1 MFSNATNDVREAL
14 YGIMARTSQG
24 TNIAH
29 SIGSG
34 IMIAPNY
41 IITNSHVLHLNND
54 VTQSVQKEIFA
65 IRSPDIARAEIGR
78 TPIIAHLIE
87 EDTIRD
93 LALLKIEEE
102 KSSRCVVLENRIIP
116 SGTIC
121 GSLGYPLSTVE
132 VINGQ
137 NVYKLIERFQGAF
150 ISAYFTEK
158 LFERLISWYEV
169 DRVMYGGSSG
179 CPFYLENANVIGLL
193 ARVRTE
199 DIRDGTPPEKRSK
212 LAISLC
218 IPSIDIIKFGKDCGV
233 I

>member
-24 TNIAH
+24 TNTAH
-29 SIGSG
+29 SMGSG

-41 IITNSHVLHLNND
+41 IITNSHILHLNND
-54 VTQSVQKEIFA
+54 VTKSVQKEIFS
-65 IRSPDIARAEIGR
+65 IRSPDIGR
-78 TPIIAHLIE
+78 TPIIAHLIK

-102 KSSRCVVLENRIIP
+102 KSSRCVILENRVIP

-150 ISAYFTEK
+150 ISTCFTER
-158 LFERLISWYEV
+158 LSGRLILWYEV

-179 CPFYLENANVIGLL
+179 CPFYLENANVIGIL

-218 IPSIDIIKFGKDCGV
+218 IPSIDIIKFAKHCGV
-233 I
+233 IK

>member
-1 MFSNATNDVREAL
+1 MFSNATNYVREAL

-24 TNIAH
+24 TNTAH
-29 SIGSG
+29 SMGSG

-41 IITNSHVLHLNND
+41 IVTNSHILHLNND

-65 IRSPDIARAEIGR
+65 IRSPDIGGRA
-78 TPIIAHLIE
+78 PMIAHLIK

-93 LALLKIEEE
+93 LALLKIVEE
-102 KSSRCVVLENRIIP
+102 KSSRCVVIENRVIP

-132 VINGQ
+132 MINGEY
-137 NVYKLIERFQGAF
+137 VYKLIERFQGAF
-150 ISAYFTEK
+150 ISTYFTER
-158 LFERLISWYEV
+158 LSGRLISWYEV

-199 DIRDGTPPEKRSK
+199 DIRDGTPPEKRGK

>member
-1 MFSNATNDVREAL
+1 MFSNATIDVREVL

-24 TNIAH
+24 TNTAH
-29 SIGSG
+29 SMGSG

-54 VTQSVQKEIFA
+54 VTQSVLQEIFV
-65 IRSPDIARAEIGR
+65 IRSPDIGR
-78 TPIIAHLIE
+78 TPIIAHLAK

-102 KSSRCVVLENRIIP
+102 KSRRCVVLENRVIP
-116 SGTIC
+116 SGTLC
-121 GSLGYPLSTVE
+121 GSLGYPLSTVQ

-137 NVYKLIERFQGAF
+137 YVYSLTERFQGAF
-150 ISAYFTEK
+150 ISAYLTEN
-158 LFERLISWYEV
+158 LSGRLISWYEV

-179 CPFYLENANVIGLL
+179 CPFYLENANVIGLQ

-199 DIRDGTPPEKRSK
+199 DTRDGTPPEKRSK

-233 I
+233 IQ

>member
-1 MFSNATNDVREAL
+1 MFSKATADVREAL

-24 TNIAH
+24 TNTTH
-29 SIGSG
+29 NMGSG

-41 IITNSHVLHLNND
+41 IITNSHVIHLNSD
-54 VTQSVQKEIFA
+54 VTQSVQREILV
-65 IRSPDIARAEIGR
+65 IRSPDIGRA
-78 TPIIAHLIE
+78 PIIANLAK
-87 EDTIRD
+87 EDTMRD

-102 KSSRCVVLENRIIP
+102 KSRHCVVLENRVFP

-121 GSLGYPLSTVE
+121 GSLGFPLSTVAA
-132 VINGQ
+132 INGQ
-137 NVYKLIERFQGAF
+137 CVYNLTERFQGAF
-150 ISAYFTEK
+150 ISSYLTER
-158 LFERLISWYEV
+158 LSERLISWYEV

-179 CPFYLENANVIGLL
+179 CPFYLENANVIGLQT
-193 ARVRTE
+193 RVRTE
-199 DIRDGTPPEKRSK
+199 DTKDETPPDKRSK